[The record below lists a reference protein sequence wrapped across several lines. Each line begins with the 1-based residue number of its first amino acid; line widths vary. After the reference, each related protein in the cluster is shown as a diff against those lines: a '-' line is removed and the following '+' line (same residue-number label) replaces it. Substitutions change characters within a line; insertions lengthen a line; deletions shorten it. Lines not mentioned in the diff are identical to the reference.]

1 MKHDPRK
8 AILHSV
14 NALVGAVTDLIAA
27 MGSAASSAITHVAP
41 RGRVGR
47 PPKNASRP
55 VGRPPAK
62 GSKSAKLKKSIKA
75 HWDAMSPGQRKSRI
89 KKMLAARGLKPK
101 PKSNKPPSK
110 KSLAL
115 KKSIKAHW
123 AAMSD
128 SERAARVRTMQAGRG
143 LQPKA

>member
-101 PKSNKPPSK
+101 AKKAPSA

-128 SERAARVRTMQAGRG
+128 SERAARVRKMQAGRG
-143 LQPKA
+143 LKPKA